1 MRCLPLINHHHV
13 CPCSNPN
20 LGYLVAKVPKRSLRS
35 HPNEPTREN
44 RKNGCKQLYV
54 YRHSLNS
61 LSNPGIG
68 CFGPLSYY
76 FRIFHNPRMT
86 ARLQPFI
93 QHLHPGVVHQM
104 RHRQRW
110 DSCTGSFFKG
120 MTWSARLPSELN
132 MDHVKPGS
140 IRPHFIQRAS
150 NFDSNLSHFW
160 TSPTQFMIRV
170 RQSRVDIKWQTQ
182 CHKPSHYSNHL
193 RFTEHLHHPC
203 FFYIGVYPQAWTKLT
218 DSLSSLWLSHPWKIW
233 YSLYSHWGKTS
244 QS

>member
-1 MRCLPLINHHHV
+1 MRCLPSINHHHV

-20 LGYLVAKVPKRSLRS
+20 LGYLVAKVPKRILRS

-44 RKNGCKQLYV
+44 RKNGCKQLYVV

-104 RHRQRW
+104 RHWQRW

-140 IRPHFIQRAS
+140 INPGLFKGLAILIVIYHTFGRHQPNLWSGFVNPGLTLSGKPNAINHPITVTTCGSLNIYIIPVFI
-150 NFDSNLSHFW
+150 
-160 TSPTQFMIRV
+160 
-170 RQSRVDIKWQTQ
+170 
-182 CHKPSHYSNHL
+182 
-193 RFTEHLHHPC
+193 
-203 FFYIGVYPQAWTKLT
+203 
-218 DSLSSLWLSHPWKIW
+218 
-233 YSLYSHWGKTS
+233 
-244 QS
+244 